1 MHAHF
6 HSMCFLKKTVLFIAF
21 LLLFTETV
29 FSQTLTQTIRGTVVD
44 KDSKQPLT
52 GATIIALETNPLIG
66 NISDE
71 QGKFKLAE
79 VPLGRYT
86 IKCSC
91 LGYEDVVLSN
101 IVLTSGKEMVLTL
114 EMQEKIIQGE
124 SVTVFSNRDRDKTN
138 NDLISISGRNF
149 QPEETW
155 RYAGTRADPSRMAA
169 NYAGV
174 VSANDT
180 RNDIIVRGNS
190 PSGVLWKL
198 EGVEIPNPNHFSGQ
212 GATGGPMS
220 MLNNNLLASSD
231 FLTGAFP
238 AEYGNK
244 TAAVFDLKLR
254 RGNNEH
260 HEFTGMFGI
269 NGLELGAEGPFS
281 KNHKSSY
288 LISYRYSTFALFNLL
303 GINFG
308 VSGIPTYQD
317 ATFLLNFPISKKDI
331 VSIFGIGGMSKISLL
346 DSKRDSSDWQFVA
359 KGEDI
364 VYGTKMAAGGIS
376 YTHFFNTNT
385 YSKLTL
391 SSGTALLHVMV
402 DTLGID
408 NKKSQTYDNNST
420 DGNATIEYFISKK
433 FNEKNL
439 LKTGANYSYLFFNY
453 HEQSYRPTEH
463 SMIDLIKNNGNTGMV
478 QAYTHWQHRFS
489 DKIVLNT
496 GIHFEDF
503 LLNGS
508 YSIEPRI
515 GFNYKIGE
523 RNQVSFGYGM
533 HSQTMPLMVYF
544 FELYDTATHAYT
556 TSNLNLGLMKSH
568 HLIAGYDFNFIK
580 NFRLKT
586 EVYYQYLYDVPI
598 KGNDSSSYSAI
609 NMGGDYGFPNV
620 DSLVNKGTGYN
631 YGAEFTLEKFFSNHY
646 YFLVTT
652 SLFESKYTGS
662 DLVLRDT
669 KFNGHYVLN
678 TLVGYE
684 FKYGKNK
691 NQALS
696 LDLKYTLAG
705 GRRYTPID
713 LAASQFF
720 NNEILIDSKAWNKQL
735 PDYWRFDVKIGFRI
749 NTKHATHSII
759 AVCENVFGTKN
770 ILQQTYNT
778 GIKNILTE
786 YQLGVFPYGAY
797 RVEF

>member
-1 MHAHF
+1 MY
-6 HSMCFLKKTVLFIAF
+6 FLKKTVLLIFF
-21 LLLFTETV
+21 LFFTASTV
-29 FSQTLTQTIRGTVVD
+29 FSQTLTQTIRGSVVD

-52 GATIIALETNPLIG
+52 GATIIALETNPVIG
-66 NISDE
+66 SISNE
-71 QGKFKLAE
+71 LGKFKLAE

-86 IKCSC
+86 IKCSY

-101 IVLTSGKEMVLTL
+101 IVLTSGKEIVLNL
-114 EMQEKIIQGE
+114 EMQEKIIQGNE
-124 SVTVFSNRDRDKTN
+124 ITVFSNRDRDKTN

-260 HEFTGMFGI
+260 HEFTGMFSI

-288 LISYRYSTFALFNLL
+288 LLSYRYSTFALFNLL
-303 GINFG
+303 GISFG

-317 ATFLLNFPISKKDI
+317 ATFLLNFPASKKDVI
-331 VSIFGIGGMSKISLL
+331 SIFGIGGMSKISLL
-346 DSKRDSSDWQFVA
+346 DSERDSTDWQFVS
-359 KGEDI
+359 KGEDV
-364 VYGTKMAAGGIS
+364 VYGTKMAAGGIT
-376 YTHFFNTNT
+376 YTHFFNSTT
-385 YSKLTL
+385 YGKLIV
-391 SSGTALLHVMV
+391 SSGAALLHVFV
-402 DTLGID
+402 DTIGVGN
-408 NKKSQTYDNNST
+408 NKSRIYDNNST
-420 DGNATIEYFISKK
+420 DGNASLEYFVSKK
-433 FNEKNL
+433 INEKNL
-439 LKTGANYSYLFFNY
+439 LKIGANYSRLFFKYN
-453 HEQSYRPTEH
+453 EKSYWPELH
-463 SMIDLIKNNGNTGMV
+463 QMIYLINDNGNTGIIN
-478 QAYTHWQHRFS
+478 AYSHWQHRFS

-515 GFNYKIGE
+515 GFNYKVGE
-523 RNQVSFGYGM
+523 RNQLSFGYGL
-533 HSQTMPLMVYF
+533 HSQTLPLMVYF
-544 FELYDTATHAYT
+544 FENYDTSLKIYYQT
-556 TSNLNLGLMKSH
+556 NKNLGLMKAH
-568 HLIAGYDFNFIK
+568 HFIAGYDFNFLK

-586 EVYYQYLYDVPI
+586 ELYYQYLFNIPV
-598 KGNDSSSYSAI
+598 KGNDSTSYSAI

-620 DSLVNKGTGYN
+620 DSLINKGTGYN
-631 YGAEFTLEKFFSNHY
+631 YGIELTLEKFFSNHY
-646 YFLVTT
+646 YFLITS
-652 SLFESKYTGS
+652 SLFQSEYKGS
-662 DLVLRDT
+662 DNILRNT
-669 KFNGHYVLN
+669 KFNGHFVLN
-678 TLVGYE
+678 SLFGYE
-684 FKYGKNK
+684 LKYGKNK

-705 GRRYTPID
+705 GRRFTPID
-713 LAASQFF
+713 LVSSQLY
-720 NNEILIDSKAWNKQL
+720 NSEVLIDEKAWSKQL
-735 PDYWRFDVKIGFRI
+735 PDYWRFDVKVGFRI

-770 ILQQTYNT
+770 ILQQSYNT
-778 GIKNILTE
+778 NIKNILTE

>member
-1 MHAHF
+1 MY
-6 HSMCFLKKTVLFIAF
+6 FLKRIFPAIIFIF
-21 LLLFTETV
+21 CCNGNI
-29 FSQTLTQTIRGTVVD
+29 FSQTLTQTIRGTVTD
-44 KDSKQPLT
+44 KDSKSLLT
-52 GATIIALETNPLIG
+52 GATIIAVETNPVIG

-71 QGKFKLAE
+71 TGKFKLE
-79 VPLGRYT
+79 KVPLGRYT
-86 IKCSC
+86 IKASY

-101 IVLTSGKEMVLTL
+101 IVLTSGKEIVLAI
-114 EMQEKIIQGE
+114 EMQQKIIQGE
-124 SVTVFSNRDRDKTN
+124 GVTVLSNRDRDKTN

-281 KNHKSSY
+281 KTHKSSY
-288 LISYRYSTFALFNLL
+288 LFSYRYSTFQLFKLL
-303 GINFG
+303 GISFG

-317 ATFLLNFPISKKDI
+317 ATFLLNFPTNKKNI
-331 VSIFGIGGMSKISLL
+331 ISIFGIGGMSKIALL
-346 DSKRDSSDWQFVA
+346 DSERDTTDWQFVS
-359 KGEDI
+359 KGED
-364 VYGTKMAAGGIS
+364 VTYGTKMAAGGIS

-391 SSGTALLHVMV
+391 SSGWALLHVFV
-402 DTLGID
+402 DTLGIG
-408 NKKSQTYDNNST
+408 NIKARTYDNNST
-420 DGNATIEYFISKK
+420 DGNAAIEYFVSKK

-439 LKTGANYSYLFFNY
+439 LKTGINYSLLFFNY
-453 HEQSYRPTEH
+453 HEQFYNSDYHRT
-463 SMIDLIKNNGNTGMV
+463 IDLIKNEGNTGMFR
-478 QAYTHWQHRFS
+478 AYSHWQHRFT
-489 DKIVLNT
+489 DKIVLNA

-523 RNQVSFGYGM
+523 RNQLSFGYGL
-533 HSQTMPLMVYF
+533 HSQTMPLIVYF
-544 FELYDTATHAYT
+544 FENYDSSSNTYSKT
-556 TSNLNLGLMKSH
+556 NLNLGLMKAH
-568 HLIAGYDFNFIK
+568 HFIAGYDFNFAK

-586 EVYYQYLYDVPI
+586 ELYYQYLLNVPV
-598 KGNDSSSYSAI
+598 KGNIKNSYSAI
-609 NMGGDYGFPNV
+609 NLGGDYGFPNV
-620 DSLVNKGTGYN
+620 DSLANKGTGKN
-631 YGAEFTLEKFFSNHY
+631 YGAEFTLEKFFSKHY

-652 SLFESKYTGS
+652 SLFESKYKGS
-662 DLVLRDT
+662 DEVLHNT
-669 KFNGHYVLN
+669 KFNGNYVLN
-678 TLVGYE
+678 TLAGYE

-696 LDLKYTLAG
+696 IDLKYTVAG
-705 GRRYTPID
+705 GRRYTPVD
-713 LAASQFF
+713 LASSQFY
-720 NNEILIDSKAWNKQL
+720 NQEILIDSLAWSKQL
-735 PDYWRFDVKIGFRI
+735 PNYWRFDLKFGFRI

-759 AVCENVFGTKN
+759 AVCENIFNTKN
-770 ILQQTYNT
+770 ILEQSYDTNL
-778 GIKNILTE
+778 KNILTQ
-786 YQLGVFPYGAY
+786 YQLGLFPYGAY
-797 RVEF
+797 RIEF

>member
-1 MHAHF
+1 MY
-6 HSMCFLKKTVLFIAF
+6 FLKKTVLLIFF
-21 LLLFTETV
+21 LFFSASTV

-52 GATIIALETNPLIG
+52 GATIIALETNPVIG
-66 NISDE
+66 SISNE
-71 QGKFKLAE
+71 LGKFKLAE

-86 IKCSC
+86 IKASY

-101 IVLTSGKEMVLTL
+101 IVLTSGKEIVLNL
-114 EMQEKIIQGE
+114 EMQEKIIQGNE
-124 SVTVFSNRDRDKTN
+124 ITVFSNRDRDKTN

-155 RYAGTRADPSRMAA
+155 RYAGTRTDPSRMAA

-281 KNHKSSY
+281 KKHKSSY
-288 LISYRYSTFALFNLL
+288 LLSYRYSTFALFNLL
-303 GINFG
+303 GISFG
-308 VSGIPTYQD
+308 VSGVPTYQD
-317 ATFLLNFPISKKDI
+317 ATFLLNFPASKKDI
-331 VSIFGIGGMSKISLL
+331 ISIFGIGGMSKISLL
-346 DSKRDSSDWQFVA
+346 DSERDSTDWQFVS

-364 VYGTKMAAGGIS
+364 VYGTKMAAAGIT
-376 YTHFFNTNT
+376 YTHFFNSTT
-385 YSKLTL
+385 YSKLIL
-391 SSGTALLHVMV
+391 SSGAALLHIFV
-402 DTLGID
+402 DTIGVG
-408 NKKSQTYDNNST
+408 NSKSRIYDNNSA
-420 DGNATIEYFISKK
+420 DGNASLEYFVSKK
-433 FNEKNL
+433 INEKNL
-439 LKTGANYSYLFFNY
+439 LKIGANYSRLFFKYN
-453 HEQSYRPTEH
+453 EKSYWPELH
-463 SMIDLIKNNGNTGMV
+463 QMIYLINDNGNTGIIN
-478 QAYTHWQHRFS
+478 AYSHWQHRFS

-515 GFNYKIGE
+515 GFNYKVGE
-523 RNQVSFGYGM
+523 RNQLSFGYGL
-533 HSQTMPLMVYF
+533 HSQTLPLMVYF
-544 FELYDTATHAYT
+544 FENYDTSLKIYYQT
-556 TSNLNLGLMKSH
+556 NKNLGLMKAH
-568 HLIAGYDFNFIK
+568 HFIAGYDFNFIK

-586 EVYYQYLYDVPI
+586 ELYYQYLFNIPV
-598 KGNDSSSYSAI
+598 KGNDSTSYSAI

-620 DSLVNKGTGYN
+620 DSLINKGTGYN
-631 YGAEFTLEKFFSNHY
+631 YGIELTLEKFFSNHY
-646 YFLVTT
+646 YFLITS
-652 SLFESKYTGS
+652 SLFQSEYKGS
-662 DLVLRDT
+662 DNILRNT
-669 KFNGHYVLN
+669 KFNGHFVLN
-678 TLVGYE
+678 SLFGYE
-684 FKYGKNK
+684 LKYGKNK

-705 GRRYTPID
+705 GRRFTPID
-713 LAASQFF
+713 LVSSQLY
-720 NNEILIDSKAWNKQL
+720 NSEVLIDEKAWSKQL
-735 PDYWRFDVKIGFRI
+735 PDYWRFDVKVGFRI

-770 ILQQTYNT
+770 ILQQSYNT
-778 GIKNILTE
+778 NIKNILTE

>member
-1 MHAHF
+1 MY
-6 HSMCFLKKTVLFIAF
+6 FLKKTVLLIFF
-21 LLLFTETV
+21 LFFTASTV

-52 GATIIALETNPLIG
+52 GATIIALETNPVIG
-66 NISDE
+66 SISNE
-71 QGKFKLAE
+71 LGKFKLAE

-86 IKCSC
+86 LKASY
-91 LGYEDVVLSN
+91 LGYEDVLLSN
-101 IVLTSGKEMVLTL
+101 IVLTSGKEIVLNL
-114 EMQEKIIQGE
+114 EMQEKIIQGNE
-124 SVTVFSNRDRDKTN
+124 ITVFSNRDRDKTN

-281 KNHKSSY
+281 KKHKSSY
-288 LISYRYSTFALFNLL
+288 LLSYRYSTFALFNLL
-303 GINFG
+303 GISFG

-317 ATFLLNFPISKKDI
+317 ATFLLNFPASKKDVI
-331 VSIFGIGGMSKISLL
+331 SIFGIGGMSKISLL
-346 DSKRDSSDWQFVA
+346 DSERDSTDWQFVS
-359 KGEDI
+359 KGEDV
-364 VYGTKMAAGGIS
+364 VYGTKMAAGGIT
-376 YTHFFNTNT
+376 YTHFFNSTT
-385 YSKLTL
+385 YGKLIV
-391 SSGTALLHVMV
+391 SSGAALLHVFV
-402 DTLGID
+402 DTIGVGN
-408 NKKSQTYDNNST
+408 NKSRIYDNNST
-420 DGNATIEYFISKK
+420 DGNASLEYFVSKK
-433 FNEKNL
+433 INEKNL
-439 LKTGANYSYLFFNY
+439 LKIGANYSRLFFKYN
-453 HEQSYRPTEH
+453 EKSYWPELH
-463 SMIDLIKNNGNTGMV
+463 QMIYLINDNGNTGIIN
-478 QAYTHWQHRFS
+478 AYSHWQHRFS

-515 GFNYKIGE
+515 GFNYKVGE
-523 RNQVSFGYGM
+523 RNQLSFGYGL
-533 HSQTMPLMVYF
+533 HSQTLPLMVYF
-544 FELYDTATHAYT
+544 FENYDTSLKIYYQT
-556 TSNLNLGLMKSH
+556 NKNLGLMKAH
-568 HLIAGYDFNFIK
+568 HFIAGYDFNFIK

-586 EVYYQYLYDVPI
+586 ELYYQYLFNIPV
-598 KGNDSSSYSAI
+598 KGNDSTSYSAI

-620 DSLVNKGTGYN
+620 DSLINKGTGYN
-631 YGAEFTLEKFFSNHY
+631 YGIELTLEKFFSNHY
-646 YFLVTT
+646 YFLITS
-652 SLFESKYTGS
+652 SLFQSEYKGS
-662 DLVLRDT
+662 DNILRNT
-669 KFNGHYVLN
+669 KFNGHFVLN
-678 TLVGYE
+678 SLFGYE
-684 FKYGKNK
+684 LKYGKNK

-705 GRRYTPID
+705 GRRFTPID
-713 LAASQFF
+713 LVSSQLY
-720 NNEILIDSKAWNKQL
+720 NSEVLIDEKAWSKQL
-735 PDYWRFDVKIGFRI
+735 PDYWRFDVKVGFRI

-770 ILQQTYNT
+770 ILQQSYNT
-778 GIKNILTE
+778 NIKNILTE

>member
-1 MHAHF
+1 MY
-6 HSMCFLKKTVLFIAF
+6 FLKKTVLLIFF
-21 LLLFTETV
+21 LFFSASTV

-52 GATIIALETNPLIG
+52 GATIIALETNPVIG
-66 NISDE
+66 SISNE
-71 QGKFKLAE
+71 LGKFKLAE

-86 IKCSC
+86 IKCSY

-101 IVLTSGKEMVLTL
+101 IVLTSGKEIVLNL
-114 EMQEKIIQGE
+114 EMQEKIIQGNE
-124 SVTVFSNRDRDKTN
+124 ITVFSNRDRDKTN

-281 KNHKSSY
+281 KKHKSSY
-288 LISYRYSTFALFNLL
+288 LLSYRYSTFALFNLL
-303 GINFG
+303 GISFG
-308 VSGIPTYQD
+308 VSGVPTYQD
-317 ATFLLNFPISKKDI
+317 ATFLLNFPASKKDI
-331 VSIFGIGGMSKISLL
+331 ISIFGIGGMSKISLL
-346 DSKRDSSDWQFVA
+346 DSERDSTDWQFVS
-359 KGEDI
+359 KGEDV
-364 VYGTKMAAGGIS
+364 VYGTKMAAGGIT
-376 YTHFFNTNT
+376 YTHFFNSTT
-385 YSKLTL
+385 YGKLIV
-391 SSGTALLHVMV
+391 SSGAALLHVFV
-402 DTLGID
+402 DTIGVGN
-408 NKKSQTYDNNST
+408 NKSRIYDNNST
-420 DGNATIEYFISKK
+420 DGNASLEYFVSKK
-433 FNEKNL
+433 INEKNL
-439 LKTGANYSYLFFNY
+439 LKIGANYSRLFFKYN
-453 HEQSYRPTEH
+453 EKSYWPELH
-463 SMIDLIKNNGNTGMV
+463 QMIYLINDNGNTGIIN
-478 QAYTHWQHRFS
+478 AYSHWQHRFS

-515 GFNYKIGE
+515 GFNYKVGE
-523 RNQVSFGYGM
+523 RNQLSFGYGL
-533 HSQTMPLMVYF
+533 HSQTLPLMVYF
-544 FELYDTATHAYT
+544 FENYDTSLKIYYQT
-556 TSNLNLGLMKSH
+556 NKNLGLMKAH
-568 HLIAGYDFNFIK
+568 HFIAGYDFNFIK

-586 EVYYQYLYDVPI
+586 ELYYQYLFNIPV
-598 KGNDSSSYSAI
+598 KGNDSTSYSAI

-620 DSLVNKGTGYN
+620 DSLINKGTGYN
-631 YGAEFTLEKFFSNHY
+631 YGIELTLEKFFSNHY
-646 YFLVTT
+646 YFLITS
-652 SLFESKYTGS
+652 SLFQSEYKGS
-662 DLVLRDT
+662 DNILRNT
-669 KFNGHYVLN
+669 KFNGHFVLN
-678 TLVGYE
+678 SLFGYE
-684 FKYGKNK
+684 LKYGKNK

-705 GRRYTPID
+705 GRRFTPID
-713 LAASQFF
+713 LVSSQLY
-720 NNEILIDSKAWNKQL
+720 NSEVLIDEKAWSKQL
-735 PDYWRFDVKIGFRI
+735 PDYWRFDVKVGFRI

-770 ILQQTYNT
+770 ILQQSYNT
-778 GIKNILTE
+778 NIKNILTE

>member
-1 MHAHF
+1 MY
-6 HSMCFLKKTVLFIAF
+6 FLKKTVLLIFF
-21 LLLFTETV
+21 LFFSASTV

-52 GATIIALETNPLIG
+52 GATIIALETNPVIG
-66 NISDE
+66 SISNE
-71 QGKFKLAE
+71 LGKFKLAE

-86 IKCSC
+86 IKASY

-101 IVLTSGKEMVLTL
+101 IVLTSGKEIVLNL
-114 EMQEKIIQGE
+114 EMQEKIIQGNE
-124 SVTVFSNRDRDKTN
+124 ITVFSNRDRDKTN

-281 KNHKSSY
+281 KKHKSSY
-288 LISYRYSTFALFNLL
+288 LLSYRYSTFALFNLL
-303 GINFG
+303 GISFG
-308 VSGIPTYQD
+308 VSGVPTYQD
-317 ATFLLNFPISKKDI
+317 ATFLLNFPASKKDI
-331 VSIFGIGGMSKISLL
+331 ISIFGIGGMSKISLL
-346 DSKRDSSDWQFVA
+346 DSERDSTDWQFVS

-364 VYGTKMAAGGIS
+364 VYGTKMAAAGIT
-376 YTHFFNTNT
+376 YTHFFNSTT
-385 YSKLTL
+385 YSKLIL
-391 SSGTALLHVMV
+391 SSGAALLHIFV
-402 DTLGID
+402 DTIGVG
-408 NKKSQTYDNNST
+408 NSKSRIYDNNSA
-420 DGNATIEYFISKK
+420 DGNASLEYFVSKK
-433 FNEKNL
+433 INEKNL
-439 LKTGANYSYLFFNY
+439 LKIGANYSRLFFKYN
-453 HEQSYRPTEH
+453 EKSYWPELH
-463 SMIDLIKNNGNTGMV
+463 QMIYLINDNGNTGIIN
-478 QAYTHWQHRFS
+478 AYSHWQHRFS

-515 GFNYKIGE
+515 GFNYKVGE
-523 RNQVSFGYGM
+523 RNQLSFGYGL
-533 HSQTMPLMVYF
+533 HSQTLPLMVYF
-544 FELYDTATHAYT
+544 FENYDTSLKIYYQT
-556 TSNLNLGLMKSH
+556 NKNLGLMKAH
-568 HLIAGYDFNFIK
+568 HFIAGYDFNFIK

-586 EVYYQYLYDVPI
+586 ELYYQYLFNIPV
-598 KGNDSSSYSAI
+598 KGNDSTSYSAI

-620 DSLVNKGTGYN
+620 DSLINKGTGYN
-631 YGAEFTLEKFFSNHY
+631 YGIELTLEKFFSNHY
-646 YFLVTT
+646 YFLITS
-652 SLFESKYTGS
+652 SLFQSEYKGS
-662 DLVLRDT
+662 DNILRNT
-669 KFNGHYVLN
+669 KFNGHFVLN
-678 TLVGYE
+678 SLFGYE
-684 FKYGKNK
+684 LKYGKNK

-705 GRRYTPID
+705 GRRFTPID
-713 LAASQFF
+713 LVSSQLY
-720 NNEILIDSKAWNKQL
+720 NSEVLIDEKAWSKQL
-735 PDYWRFDVKIGFRI
+735 PDYWRFDVKVGFRI

-770 ILQQTYNT
+770 ILQQSYNT
-778 GIKNILTE
+778 NIKNILTE

>member
-1 MHAHF
+1 M
-6 HSMCFLKKTVLFIAF
+6 
-21 LLLFTETV
+21 
-29 FSQTLTQTIRGTVVD
+29 D

-52 GATIIALETNPLIG
+52 GATIIALETNPVIG
-66 NISDE
+66 SISNE
-71 QGKFKLAE
+71 LGKFKLAE

-86 IKCSC
+86 IKCSY

-101 IVLTSGKEMVLTL
+101 IVLTSGKEIVLNL
-114 EMQEKIIQGE
+114 EMQEKIIQGNE
-124 SVTVFSNRDRDKTN
+124 ITVFSNRDRDKTN

-281 KNHKSSY
+281 KKHKSSY
-288 LISYRYSTFALFNLL
+288 LLSYRYSTFALFNLL
-303 GINFG
+303 GISFG
-308 VSGIPTYQD
+308 VSGVPTYQD
-317 ATFLLNFPISKKDI
+317 ATFLLNFPASKKDI
-331 VSIFGIGGMSKISLL
+331 ISIFGIGGMSKISLL
-346 DSKRDSSDWQFVA
+346 DSERDSTDWQFVS
-359 KGEDI
+359 KGEDV
-364 VYGTKMAAGGIS
+364 VYGTKMAAGGIT
-376 YTHFFNTNT
+376 YTHFFNSTT
-385 YSKLTL
+385 YGKLIV
-391 SSGTALLHVMV
+391 SSGAALLHVFV
-402 DTLGID
+402 DTIGVGN
-408 NKKSQTYDNNST
+408 NKSRIYDNNST
-420 DGNATIEYFISKK
+420 DGNASLEYFVSKK
-433 FNEKNL
+433 INEKNL
-439 LKTGANYSYLFFNY
+439 LKIGANYSRLFFKYN
-453 HEQSYRPTEH
+453 EKSYWPELH
-463 SMIDLIKNNGNTGMV
+463 QMIYLINDNGNTGIIN
-478 QAYTHWQHRFS
+478 AYSHWQHRFS

-515 GFNYKIGE
+515 GFNYKVGE
-523 RNQVSFGYGM
+523 RNQLSFGYGL
-533 HSQTMPLMVYF
+533 HSQTLPLMVYF
-544 FELYDTATHAYT
+544 FENYDTSLKIYYQT
-556 TSNLNLGLMKSH
+556 NKNLGLMKAH
-568 HLIAGYDFNFIK
+568 HFIAGYDFNFIK

-586 EVYYQYLYDVPI
+586 ELYYQYLFNIPV
-598 KGNDSSSYSAI
+598 KGNDSTSYSAI

-620 DSLVNKGTGYN
+620 DSLINKGTGYN
-631 YGAEFTLEKFFSNHY
+631 YGIELTLEKFFSNHY
-646 YFLVTT
+646 YFLITS
-652 SLFESKYTGS
+652 SLFQSEYKGS
-662 DLVLRDT
+662 DNILRNT
-669 KFNGHYVLN
+669 KFNGHFVLN
-678 TLVGYE
+678 SLFGYE
-684 FKYGKNK
+684 LKYGKNK

-705 GRRYTPID
+705 GRRFTPID
-713 LAASQFF
+713 LVSSQLY
-720 NNEILIDSKAWNKQL
+720 NSEVLIDEKAWSKQL
-735 PDYWRFDVKIGFRI
+735 PDYWRFDVKVGFRI

-770 ILQQTYNT
+770 ILQQSYNT
-778 GIKNILTE
+778 NIKNILTE

>member
-1 MHAHF
+1 MY
-6 HSMCFLKKTVLFIAF
+6 FLKKTVL
-21 LLLFTETV
+21 LLFFLFFTASTV

-52 GATIIALETNPLIG
+52 GATIIALETNPVIG
-66 NISDE
+66 SISNE
-71 QGKFKLAE
+71 LGKFKLAE

-86 IKCSC
+86 IKASY

-101 IVLTSGKEMVLTL
+101 IVLTSGKEIVLNL
-114 EMQEKIIQGE
+114 EMQEKIIQGNE
-124 SVTVFSNRDRDKTN
+124 ITVFSNRDRDKTN

-281 KNHKSSY
+281 KKHKSSY
-288 LISYRYSTFALFNLL
+288 LLSYRYSTFALFNLL
-303 GINFG
+303 GISFG

-317 ATFLLNFPISKKDI
+317 ATFLLNFPASKKDI
-331 VSIFGIGGMSKISLL
+331 ISIFGIGGMSKIALL
-346 DSKRDSSDWQFVA
+346 DSERDSTDWQFVS

-364 VYGTKMAAGGIS
+364 VYGTKMAAAGIT
-376 YTHFFNTNT
+376 YTHFFNSTT
-385 YSKLTL
+385 YSKLIL
-391 SSGTALLHVMV
+391 SSGAALLHIFV
-402 DTLGID
+402 DTIGVG
-408 NKKSQTYDNNST
+408 NSKSRIYDNNSA
-420 DGNATIEYFISKK
+420 DGNASLEYFVSKK
-433 FNEKNL
+433 INEKNL
-439 LKTGANYSYLFFNY
+439 LKIGANYSRLFFKYN
-453 HEQSYRPTEH
+453 EKSYWPELH
-463 SMIDLIKNNGNTGMV
+463 QMIYLINDNGNTGIIN
-478 QAYTHWQHRFS
+478 AYSHWQHRFS

-515 GFNYKIGE
+515 GFNYKVGE
-523 RNQVSFGYGM
+523 RNQLSFGYGM
-533 HSQTMPLMVYF
+533 HSQTLPLIVYF
-544 FELYDTATHAYT
+544 TENYDTSLKIYYQT
-556 TSNLNLGLMKSH
+556 NKNLGLMKAH
-568 HLIAGYDFNFIK
+568 HFIAGYDFNFIK

-586 EVYYQYLYDVPI
+586 EMYYQYLFNIPV
-598 KGNDSSSYSAI
+598 KGNDSTSYSAI

-620 DSLVNKGTGYN
+620 DSLINKGTGYN
-631 YGAEFTLEKFFSNHY
+631 YGIELTLEKFFSNHY
-646 YFLVTT
+646 YFLITS
-652 SLFESKYTGS
+652 SLFQSEYKGS
-662 DLVLRDT
+662 DNILRNT
-669 KFNGHYVLN
+669 KFNGHFVLN
-678 TLVGYE
+678 SLFGYE
-684 FKYGKNK
+684 LKYGKNK

-705 GRRYTPID
+705 GRRFTPID
-713 LAASQFF
+713 LVSSQLY
-720 NNEILIDSKAWNKQL
+720 NSEVLIDEKAWSKQL
-735 PDYWRFDVKIGFRI
+735 PDYWRFDVKVGFRI

-770 ILQQTYNT
+770 ILQQSYNT
-778 GIKNILTE
+778 NIKNILTE

>member
-1 MHAHF
+1 MY
-6 HSMCFLKKTVLFIAF
+6 FLKTTVLFIAF
-21 LLLFTETV
+21 IFLFSATV

-52 GATIIALETNPLIG
+52 GATIIALETNPVIG
-66 NISDE
+66 SISNE
-71 QGKFKLAE
+71 LGKFKLAE

-86 IKCSC
+86 IKCSY

-101 IVLTSGKEMVLTL
+101 IVLSSGKEMVLNL
-114 EMQEKIIQGE
+114 EMQEKIIQGNE
-124 SVTVFSNRDRDKTN
+124 ITVFSDRDKTN

-269 NGLELGAEGPFS
+269 NGMELGAEGPFS
-281 KNHKSSY
+281 KKYKSSY
-288 LISYRYSTFALFNLL
+288 LLSYRYSTFALFNLL
-303 GINFG
+303 GISFG

-317 ATFLLNFPISKKDI
+317 ATFLLNFPASKKDI
-331 VSIFGIGGMSKISLL
+331 ISIFGIGGMSKISLL
-346 DSKRDSSDWQFVA
+346 DSERDSTDWQFVS
-359 KGEDI
+359 KGEDV
-364 VYGTKMAAGGIS
+364 VYGTKMAAGGIT
-376 YTHFFNTNT
+376 YTHFFNSTT
-385 YSKLTL
+385 YGKLIL
-391 SSGTALLHVMV
+391 SSGAALLHVFV
-402 DTLGID
+402 DTIGVGN
-408 NKKSQTYDNNST
+408 NKSRIYDNNST
-420 DGNATIEYFISKK
+420 DGNASLEYFVSKK
-433 FNEKNL
+433 INEKNL
-439 LKTGANYSYLFFNY
+439 LKIGANYSRLFFKYN
-453 HEQSYRPTEH
+453 EKSYWPELH
-463 SMIDLIKNNGNTGMV
+463 QMIYLINDNGNTGIIN
-478 QAYTHWQHRFS
+478 AYSHWQHRFS

-515 GFNYKIGE
+515 GFNYKVGE
-523 RNQVSFGYGM
+523 RNQLSFGYGL
-533 HSQTMPLMVYF
+533 HSQTLPLMVYF
-544 FELYDTATHAYT
+544 FENYDTSLKIYYQT
-556 TSNLNLGLMKSH
+556 NKNLGLMKAH
-568 HLIAGYDFNFIK
+568 HFIAGYDFNFLK

-586 EVYYQYLYDVPI
+586 ELYYQYLFNIPV
-598 KGNDSSSYSAI
+598 KGNDSTSYSAI

-620 DSLVNKGTGYN
+620 DSLINKGTGYN
-631 YGAEFTLEKFFSNHY
+631 YGIELTLEKFFSNHY
-646 YFLVTT
+646 YFLITS
-652 SLFESKYTGS
+652 SLFQSEYKGS
-662 DLVLRDT
+662 DNILRNT
-669 KFNGHYVLN
+669 KFNGHFVLN
-678 TLVGYE
+678 SLFGYE
-684 FKYGKNK
+684 LKYGKNK

-705 GRRYTPID
+705 GRRFTPID
-713 LAASQFF
+713 LVSSQLY
-720 NNEILIDSKAWNKQL
+720 NSEVLIDEKAWSKQL
-735 PDYWRFDVKIGFRI
+735 PDYWRFDVKVGFRI

-770 ILQQTYNT
+770 ILQQSYNT
-778 GIKNILTE
+778 NIKNILTE

>member
-1 MHAHF
+1 
-6 HSMCFLKKTVLFIAF
+6 VLFIAF
-21 LLLFTETV
+21 LFLFSATV

-52 GATIIALETNPLIG
+52 GATIIALETNPVIG
-66 NISDE
+66 SISNE
-71 QGKFKLAE
+71 LGKFKLAE

-86 IKCSC
+86 IKCSY

-101 IVLTSGKEMVLTL
+101 IVLSSGKEMVLNL
-114 EMQEKIIQGE
+114 EMQEKIIQGNE
-124 SVTVFSNRDRDKTN
+124 ITVFSDRDKTN

-269 NGLELGAEGPFS
+269 NGMELGAEGPFS
-281 KNHKSSY
+281 KKYKSSY
-288 LISYRYSTFALFNLL
+288 LLSYRYSTFALFNLL
-303 GINFG
+303 GISFG

-317 ATFLLNFPISKKDI
+317 ATFLLNFPASKKDI
-331 VSIFGIGGMSKISLL
+331 ISIFGIGGMSKISLL
-346 DSKRDSSDWQFVA
+346 DSERDSTDWQFVS
-359 KGEDI
+359 KGEDV
-364 VYGTKMAAGGIS
+364 VYGTKMAAGGIT
-376 YTHFFNTNT
+376 YTHFFNSTT
-385 YSKLTL
+385 YGKLIL
-391 SSGTALLHVMV
+391 SSGAALLHVFV
-402 DTLGID
+402 DTIGVGN
-408 NKKSQTYDNNST
+408 NKSRIYDNNST
-420 DGNATIEYFISKK
+420 DGNASLEYFVSKK
-433 FNEKNL
+433 INEKNL
-439 LKTGANYSYLFFNY
+439 LKIGANYSRLFFKYN
-453 HEQSYRPTEH
+453 EKSYWPELH
-463 SMIDLIKNNGNTGMV
+463 QMIYLINDNGNTGIIN
-478 QAYTHWQHRFS
+478 AYSHWQHRFS

-515 GFNYKIGE
+515 GFNYKVGE
-523 RNQVSFGYGM
+523 RNQLSFGYGL
-533 HSQTMPLMVYF
+533 HSQTLPLMVYF
-544 FELYDTATHAYT
+544 FENYDTSLKIYYQT
-556 TSNLNLGLMKSH
+556 NKNLGLMKAH
-568 HLIAGYDFNFIK
+568 HFIAGYDFNFLK

-586 EVYYQYLYDVPI
+586 ELYYQYLFNIPV
-598 KGNDSSSYSAI
+598 KGNDSTSYSAI

-620 DSLVNKGTGYN
+620 DSLINKGTGYN
-631 YGAEFTLEKFFSNHY
+631 YGIELTLEKFFSNHY
-646 YFLVTT
+646 YFLITS
-652 SLFESKYTGS
+652 SLFQSEYKGS
-662 DLVLRDT
+662 DNILRNT
-669 KFNGHYVLN
+669 KFNGHFVLN
-678 TLVGYE
+678 SLFGYE
-684 FKYGKNK
+684 LKYGKNK

-705 GRRYTPID
+705 GRRFTPID
-713 LAASQFF
+713 LVSSQLY
-720 NNEILIDSKAWNKQL
+720 NSEVLIDEKAWSKQL
-735 PDYWRFDVKIGFRI
+735 PDYWRFDVKVGFRI

-770 ILQQTYNT
+770 ILQQSYNT
-778 GIKNILTE
+778 NIKNILTE

>member
-1 MHAHF
+1 MY
-6 HSMCFLKKTVLFIAF
+6 FLKKTVLLIFF
-21 LLLFTETV
+21 LFFSASTV

-52 GATIIALETNPLIG
+52 GATIIALETNPVIG
-66 NISDE
+66 SISNE
-71 QGKFKLAE
+71 LGKFKLAE

-86 IKCSC
+86 IKCSY

-101 IVLTSGKEMVLTL
+101 IVLTSGKEIVLNL
-114 EMQEKIIQGE
+114 EMQEKIIQGNE
-124 SVTVFSNRDRDKTN
+124 ITVFSNRDRDKTN

-281 KNHKSSY
+281 KKHKSSY
-288 LISYRYSTFALFNLL
+288 LLSYRYSTFALFNLL
-303 GINFG
+303 GISFG
-308 VSGIPTYQD
+308 VSGVPTYQD
-317 ATFLLNFPISKKDI
+317 ATFLLNFPASKKDI
-331 VSIFGIGGMSKISLL
+331 ISIFGIGGMSKISLL
-346 DSKRDSSDWQFVA
+346 DSERDSTDWQFVS
-359 KGEDI
+359 KGEDV
-364 VYGTKMAAGGIS
+364 VYGTKMAAGGIT
-376 YTHFFNTNT
+376 YTHFFNSTT
-385 YSKLTL
+385 YGKLIV
-391 SSGTALLHVMV
+391 SSGAALLHVFV
-402 DTLGID
+402 DTIGVGN
-408 NKKSQTYDNNST
+408 NKSRIYDNNST
-420 DGNATIEYFISKK
+420 DGNASLEYFVSKK
-433 FNEKNL
+433 INEKNL
-439 LKTGANYSYLFFNY
+439 LKIGANYSRLFFKYN
-453 HEQSYRPTEH
+453 EKSYWPELH
-463 SMIDLIKNNGNTGMV
+463 QMIYLINDNGNTGIIN
-478 QAYTHWQHRFS
+478 AYSHWQHRFS

-515 GFNYKIGE
+515 GFNYKVGE
-523 RNQVSFGYGM
+523 RNQLSFGYGL
-533 HSQTMPLMVYF
+533 HSQTLPLMVYF
-544 FELYDTATHAYT
+544 FENYDTSLKIYYQT
-556 TSNLNLGLMKSH
+556 NKNLGLMKAH
-568 HLIAGYDFNFIK
+568 HFIAGYDFNFIK

-586 EVYYQYLYDVPI
+586 EMYYQYLFNIPV
-598 KGNDSSSYSAI
+598 KGNDSTSYSAI

-620 DSLVNKGTGYN
+620 DSLINKGTGYN
-631 YGAEFTLEKFFSNHY
+631 YGIELTLEKFFSNHY
-646 YFLVTT
+646 YFLITS
-652 SLFESKYTGS
+652 SLFQSEYKGS
-662 DLVLRDT
+662 DNILRNT
-669 KFNGHYVLN
+669 KFNGHFVLN
-678 TLVGYE
+678 SLFGYE
-684 FKYGKNK
+684 LKYGKNK

-705 GRRYTPID
+705 GRRFTPID
-713 LAASQFF
+713 LVSSQLY
-720 NNEILIDSKAWNKQL
+720 NSEVLIDEKAWSKQL
-735 PDYWRFDVKIGFRI
+735 PDYWRFDVKVGFRI

-770 ILQQTYNT
+770 ILQQSYNT
-778 GIKNILTE
+778 NIKNILTE